1 MYLQNKCSQQ
11 SITYICVHT
20 SEHYLI
26 SVSHLFVVQP
36 EILILT
42 LELRRTIQ
50 TRRQRSQKVI
60 QLITKKYIQTGSV
73 TGCWNTGIVG
83 IILRLNCIRGLDTS
97 ACWRRTSTKQMQLHP
112 RKAVF
117 NHEPHKRTVH
127 FAHWC

>member
-1 MYLQNKCSQQ
+1 M
-11 SITYICVHT
+11 HT

-60 QLITKKYIQTGSV
+60 QFIAKKYIQTGSV

-83 IILRLNCIRGLDTS
+83 IILQLNCIMGLD
-97 ACWRRTSTKQMQLHP
+97 TSTKQMQLHP

-127 FAHWC
+127 FANWC